1 VSTRSF
7 KLLNLLAK
15 FVQRLKIDLLCKVNL
30 PAKSYFSKEST
41 LALKK
46 GYNKCLE
53 TVKPV
58 RDALDVIN
66 GKWKLAII
74 ISVGV
79 GNDRFTDIQDSIPGI
94 TPKVLAKEL
103 KELEQHKL
111 IKRVIIEGY
120 PIKISYKPE
129 PYAET
134 LTPIIFALKDWGLN
148 HRLKVTEKES

>member
-1 VSTRSF
+1 MYS
-7 KLLNLLAK
+7 
-15 FVQRLKIDLLCKVNL
+15 NL
-30 PAKSYFSKEST
+30 PEESKFSINIMAVKKEHNT
-41 LALKK
+41 
-46 GYNKCLE
+46 CLD

-103 KELEQHKL
+103 KELEQHQL
-111 IKRVIIEGY
+111 IKRIITESY
-120 PIKISYKPE
+120 PVKISYKLE
-129 PYAET
+129 TYADT
-134 LTPIIFALKDWGLN
+134 LTPIIYSLKDWGLN
-148 HRLKVTEKES
+148 HKKKITNG